1 MKTTVKVKQIKHQGR
16 WKENLGKYLI
26 DISKYIVTGVVIA
39 SLFQDVSDKTLIY
52 SLGVILALSTLI
64 DVHGFHS
71 YRCSVHLVYS
81 VLLDTSRQELDET
94 KQPAV
99 MLDTSGTFLFVQQ

>member
-52 SLGVILALSTLI
+52 SLGVILAY
-64 DVHGFHS
+64 VHGFHS